1 MVEVVLLQERTR
13 VQAVVRAKSRR
24 VDRITQY
31 AVHLDE
37 CEYAQMCV
45 CMYVCM
51 YVYCRFRSSSL
62 LVNVCMWLQ
71 KELKYCIGSA

>member
-13 VQAVVRAKSRR
+13 VQAVVGAKSRR

-37 CEYAQMCV
+37 CEYVQ
-45 CMYVCM
+45 MYVCM
-51 YVYCRFRSSSL
+51 YVYCRIRSSSL
-62 LVNVCMWLQ
+62 LVNVCM
-71 KELKYCIGSA
+71 